1 VCRCLYSWQADPA
14 AKWDTLEEWCTGF
27 RQAYGRW
34 PLLWIDKC
42 CVDPSNVRASISCL
56 PVFIS
61 ACNTMLVLYDET
73 LLGRLWCVLEIFAFF
88 TTAAHA
94 GGTFVV
100 LPLKPRSTLPPPA
113 HSLPSPTKPA
123 TPVRSTIRRST
134 ASVSSLESGGEAWR
148 SSFLDML
155 AVKLFFN
162 IFCFFCFFNVSR

>member
-1 VCRCLYSWQADPA
+1 
-14 AKWDTLEEWCTGF
+14 
-27 RQAYGRW
+27 
-34 PLLWIDKC
+34 
-42 CVDPSNVRASISCL
+42 
-56 PVFIS
+56 
-61 ACNTMLVLYDET
+61 MLVLYDET

-155 AVKLFFN
+155 ANFDARNAVCSVSSDREVLLDLIGAYPGGIEQFN
-162 IFCFFCFFNVSR
+162 TTVRAQMSDSLTAQSAPRAWRAIVHVSPSGPEPALERVG